1 MAIWKR
7 LKRQSGV
14 YLRNRRAAT
23 AIEYGLLIALLVLAI
38 IGAVGQTSNS
48 AASNYNTVINLY
60 PDLTAN

>member
-7 LKRQSGV
+7 LKRKSDV

-38 IGAVGQTSNS
+38 VGAIGQTSNS
-48 AASNYNTVINLY
+48 ASGNYNTVVNLF
-60 PDLTAN
+60 PDVTAN